1 MSIESVMPSN
11 HLILCRPFLL
21 LLSIFSSIRVFSN
34 ESVLCSRWPKYW
46 SFSFS
51 ISSFNEYSGLHLPPD
66 LKLIPLNSPSSQA
79 CGLRLEPYHWLSCLL
94 TTDPATSQPSQLH
107 KPIPSDSYLSQVGRY
122 VCFPGGAEV
131 KNTPASAGDSGL
143 VPGSERSPEGGH
155 GNPVQYSCLENPMER
170 GVGWVTLHRVSK
182 SQT

>member
-1 MSIESVMPSN
+1 MRGFTSVQLLSRVRLFTIPWTTARQASLSIINSRSLPKLMSIKSVMPYN
-11 HLILCRPFLL
+11 HLILCHPLFLL
-21 LLSIFSSIRVFSN
+21 PSVIPNIRVFSN

-51 ISSFNEYSGLHLPPD
+51 ISPFNEYSGLHLPPD

-107 KPIPSDSYLSQVGRY
+107 KPIPSDSYLS
-122 VCFPGGAEV
+122 
-131 KNTPASAGDSGL
+131 
-143 VPGSERSPEGGH
+143 
-155 GNPVQYSCLENPMER
+155 
-170 GVGWVTLHRVSK
+170 
-182 SQT
+182 